1 MSRAEKYSFPEA
13 QSKEELLI
21 ERKEL
26 VMEID
31 RLDALNNQLNEQIR
45 LYKYILYLY
54 ERNSGFDYYHHLES
68 SNLPF

>member
-1 MSRAEKYSFPEA
+1 MSSAEKYPFPEA

-26 VMEID
+26 IMEINQ
-31 RLDALNNQLNEQIR
+31 LEALNNQLNEQIH

-54 ERNSGFDYYHHLES
+54 EMHNRFDYYHHLES